1 MKKLEEKM
9 RILGLD
15 PKKEWGLLCL
25 IDLLIVGAGIGV
37 YLLYHLPFLLAA
49 FGSLLPI
56 ASLVYLSRYDSLLEA
71 KGERMNDQFVESFTY
86 FSIYIGDGYNVYRAL
101 EETAAISKEE
111 VKPAFEELLK
121 QIDSDKTLRPYLA
134 FAAKFP
140 SLAVKEV
147 MLSVY
152 QMVDEGGMG
161 YLSSFQ
167 RLFGSFSKE
176 RHAVQVERNRKKLGG
191 LQILPLIGSAI
202 TMLTLLAALLSILG
216 DSFDVA

>member
-9 RILGLD
+9 RALGLD
-15 PKKEWGLLCL
+15 PKKQWGMLFLL
-25 IDLLIVGAGIGV
+25 DLSIVLVALV
-37 YLLYHLPFLLAA
+37 LYWLYRLPFLLAA

-56 ASLVYLSRYDSLLEA
+56 ATLFYLSRYDSLLEA
-71 KGERMNDQFVESFTY
+71 KGERMTDQFVESFTY

-111 VKPAFEELLK
+111 VKPAFEELLR
-121 QIDSDKTLRPYLA
+121 QIDKDKSLRPYLD

-140 SLAVKEV
+140 SLSVKEV

-152 QMVDEGGMG
+152 QMVDEGGMS
-161 YLSSFQ
+161 YLASFQ

-191 LQILPLIGSAI
+191 LQVLPLIGSAI

>member
-9 RILGLD
+9 RALGLD
-15 PKKEWGLLCL
+15 PKKEWTMLVFIDLVIVAFGLL
-25 IDLLIVGAGIGV
+25 A
-37 YLLYHLPFLLAA
+37 YWLYSLPFLLAA
-49 FGSLLPI
+49 FGAMLPI
-56 ASLVYLSRYDSLLEA
+56 VTLIYLGHYDSLLEA
-71 KGERMNDQFVESFTY
+71 KGERMTDQFVESFTY

-111 VKPAFEELLK
+111 VKPCFEDLLH
-121 QIDSDKTLRPYLA
+121 QIDSDKSLRPYLE
-134 FAAKFP
+134 FASKFP

-152 QMVDEGGMG
+152 QMVDEGGMA

-176 RHAVQVERNRKKLGG
+176 RHAVQVERNRKRLGG
-191 LQILPLIGSAI
+191 LQILPLIGSGI

-216 DSFDVA
+216 DYFDVA